1 MKPKSSAYVNN
12 ERREYSLYVLSSR
25 AIPALSDGLK
35 AAARRVLWTARN
47 GKVFK
52 SATLAGATMPIHPH
66 ASPESTIDTL
76 AADYGNNI
84 PLLKGDGAF
93 GTLLNPTAY
102 GASRYTSVSVSE
114 FTKDVVFRD
123 IEIIPTRENYD
134 STLEEPEHFL
144 PLIPIVFLNP
154 TEGIAVGFA
163 CNILPRSLVDIIA
176 LQIQHLRGKPKK
188 LEDVYPYFSPTDSEA
203 VDWIDGDNIKWIFH
217 GAFRNKNSNTITITK
232 LPYGVFHEKFING
245 LIKLIENGTI
255 IDYEDNSS
263 DTINIDV
270 KFKRGELEDLSK
282 KDILNKLG
290 LVNSISENVNVI
302 DFDGESV
309 HVSNSFI
316 ELLKRFTDWR
326 LTWYEKR
333 YERLAS
339 LLEID
344 IQKYK
349 DIITA
354 IRKNVGNAA
363 RNTKSRAEL
372 KRKLKTYG
380 IVHVDYIADLPI
392 YRFTEEEKNKTQKKL
407 SEAETL
413 LLEYED
419 LLSSEPKR
427 KKIYIKE
434 LTEILKKYG
443 GI

>member
-114 FTKDVVFRD
+114 FTKDVLFRD
-123 IEIIPTRENYD
+123 IEIIPMQENYD
-134 STLEEPEHFL
+134 GTLEEPIHFL

-163 CNILPRSLVDIIA
+163 CNILPRSLIDIIA
-176 LQIQHLRGKPKK
+176 LQIQHLRGKPKEM
-188 LEDVYPYFSPTDSEA
+188 EDVFPYFAPTDSEA
-203 VDWIDGDNIKWIFH
+203 VEWIDGENIKWIFH

-232 LPYGVFHEKFING
+232 LPYGVFHEKFVNN
-245 LIKLIENGTI
+245 LMKLIDDGI
-255 IDYEDNSS
+255 ILDYEDNSS
-263 DTINIDV
+263 DIINIDV
-270 KFKRGELEDLSK
+270 KFKRGELEELSK
-282 KDILNKLG
+282 KDILSKLG
-290 LVNSISENVNVI
+290 LINSVSENINVI

-309 HVSNSFI
+309 LSGSFI
-316 ELLKRFTDWR
+316 DLLKQFTDWR
-326 LTWYEKR
+326 LSWYKNR

-339 LLEID
+339 LLRID

-349 DIITA
+349 DVITA
-354 IRKNVGNAA
+354 INKNVGNAA

-372 KRKLKTYG
+372 RKKLKTYK
-380 IVHVDYIADLPI
+380 IVHDDYIADLPI
-392 YRFTEEEKNKTQKKL
+392 YRFTEEEKDKTQKKL
-407 SEAETL
+407 DEAEAL
-413 LLEYED
+413 LIEYEE
-419 LLSSEPKR
+419 LLSSELKR

-434 LTEILKKYG
+434 LTEVLKKYSEQR
-443 GI
+443 